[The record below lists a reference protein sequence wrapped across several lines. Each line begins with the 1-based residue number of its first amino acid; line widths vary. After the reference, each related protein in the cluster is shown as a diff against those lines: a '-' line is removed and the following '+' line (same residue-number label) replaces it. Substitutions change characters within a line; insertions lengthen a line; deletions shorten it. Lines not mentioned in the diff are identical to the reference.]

1 MAAISARGPSILNSA
16 AKCGNLRFRFQ
27 WIERFSKPVSF
38 GFCKSVRCSS
48 TSSHEKLQFSYCH
61 GISSKRFIGETIGQ
75 RLDMTVEKFPDR
87 EAYVCCED
95 NERATFAEFQ
105 GEVNNLAAG
114 LLAMGFKK
122 GDRVGM
128 WGPNMREWVITQFAT
143 AKAGLILV
151 NINPAYQTPE
161 LEYALKKVGCKAIIM
176 ADRFKTQDYYSMLTH
191 IVHELPQSKP
201 GDLFNERVPD
211 LKLVVMASKD
221 HQRTFSGTMSFQ
233 ELMEIGG
240 TEERKKVEEL
250 KNELQCDDPINIQF
264 TSGTTGNPKGATLSH
279 HNILNNAY
287 YVGEILD
294 YENQYSRICI
304 PVPLYHCF
312 GMVLGSL
319 MSATYGTTSVYPS
332 RGFDPGAVLTAI
344 QQEKCNSL
352 YGTPTMFIDVLNHP
366 MLEKFDVSSLRT
378 GVMAGSP
385 CPIEVM
391 KQVITKLHMPQVTIC
406 YGLTETSPVTT
417 QTLMDDPI
425 DLRVSTIGRVHPN
438 NEAKIVDSDDRV
450 VPVNTAGEIC
460 FRGYNV
466 MLGYWDDKEKT
477 DACID
482 PSGWFHSGDLATMD
496 ENGFMKIIGRIK
508 DLIIRGGEN
517 IYPTEVEQFL
527 YTHPKI
533 QDVQVI
539 GVPDPRLGEEV
550 CAWIKLHAGETATPE
565 EIKEFCKG
573 EISHFKIPR
582 YIKFIDEFPLT
593 VTGKVKKFVMREK
606 TKEELNL

>member
-1 MAAISARGPSILNSA
+1 MMAAISTRGPGILNSA
-16 AKCGNLRFRFQ
+16 AKCNHLRFYFQ
-27 WIERFSKPVSF
+27 WMQRFSKPVSC
-38 GFCKSVRCSS
+38 GFCRRVRYSS
-48 TSSHEKLQFSYCH
+48 TSSHEKLQFSYCQ
-61 GISSKRFIGETIGQ
+61 GISSKPFIGETIGQ
-75 RLDMTVEKFPDR
+75 RLDKTVEKFPDR

-95 NERATFAEFQ
+95 NKRATFAEFQ
-105 GEVNNLAAG
+105 GEVDRLAAG

-122 GDRVGM
+122 GDRVGI

-161 LEYALKKVGCKAIIM
+161 VEYALKKVGCKAIIM
-176 ADRFKTQDYYSMLTH
+176 ADSFKTQDYYNMLTH

-201 GDLFNERVPD
+201 GNLFNNRVPD
-211 LKLVVMASKD
+211 LKLVVMACKD

-233 ELMEIGG
+233 ELMESGG
-240 TEERKKVEEL
+240 TEERRKLVEL
-250 KNELQCDDPINIQF
+250 QNELQCDDPINIQF
-264 TSGTTGNPKGATLSH
+264 TSGTTGNPKGAILSH
-279 HNILNNAY
+279 HSILNNSY
-287 YVGEILD
+287 YVGEVLE

-332 RGFDPGAVLTAI
+332 RGFDAGAVLTAI

-366 MLEKFDVSSLRT
+366 ALEKFDVSSLRT
-378 GVMAGSP
+378 GKKV
-385 CPIEVM
+385 
-391 KQVITKLHMPQVTIC
+391 VIRSFNTIC

-438 NEAKIVDSDDRV
+438 NEVKIVDSDDRV
-450 VPVNTAGEIC
+450 VPVNSAGEIC

-496 ENGFMKIIGRIK
+496 ENGYIKVIGRIK

-573 EISHFKIPR
+573 QISHFKIPR
-582 YIKFIDEFPLT
+582 YIKFADEFPLT
-593 VTGKVKKFVMREK
+593 VTGKVKKFVMRER

>member
-1 MAAISARGPSILNSA
+1 LHFISN
-16 AKCGNLRFRFQ
+16 
-27 WIERFSKPVSF
+27 
-38 GFCKSVRCSS
+38 
-48 TSSHEKLQFSYCH
+48 SSHEKLQFSYCH

-105 GEVNNLAAG
+105 GEVNSLAAG

-122 GDRVGM
+122 GDCVGI

-240 TEERKKVEEL
+240 TEERKKLEEL

-391 KQVITKLHMPQVTIC
+391 KQVITKLHMPQVT
-406 YGLTETSPVTT
+406 
-417 QTLMDDPI
+417 
-425 DLRVSTIGRVHPN
+425 
-438 NEAKIVDSDDRV
+438 
-450 VPVNTAGEIC
+450 
-460 FRGYNV
+460 
-466 MLGYWDDKEKT
+466 
-477 DACID
+477 
-482 PSGWFHSGDLATMD
+482 
-496 ENGFMKIIGRIK
+496 

-550 CAWIKLHAGETATPE
+550 CAWIKLHPGETATPE

-593 VTGKVKKFVMREK
+593 VTGKVRLPGIEKGIHGEIQNHAGNLRRSGRGKFVMREK

>member
-61 GISSKRFIGETIGQ
+61 AISSKRFIGETIGQ

-87 EAYVCCED
+87 EAYVCSED

-105 GEVNNLAAG
+105 GEVNSLAAG

-240 TEERKKVEEL
+240 TEERKKLEEL

-312 GMVLGSL
+312 GMVLG
-319 MSATYGTTSVYPS
+319 
-332 RGFDPGAVLTAI
+332 R
-344 QQEKCNSL
+344 
-352 YGTPTMFIDVLNHP
+352 
-366 MLEKFDVSSLRT
+366 
-378 GVMAGSP
+378 
-385 CPIEVM
+385 
-391 KQVITKLHMPQVTIC
+391 IC

-425 DLRVSTIGRVHPN
+425 DLRVSTIGHVHPN

-496 ENGFMKIIGRIK
+496 ENGFIKIIGRIK